1 MDVKAPTRLA
11 YIETVA
17 TEAFAALSERRQIT
31 PFSARADGLTLDEAK
46 RIAPLLR
53 QKFVAR
59 GETIVGRK
67 IGFTNRTIWPE
78 YGVYAPN
85 WGYMTD
91 RTVSDLAS
99 IEAVAVR
106 DFVEPRIE
114 PEIVFGFGR
123 APDAG
128 MDEPALLGCV
138 DWVAH
143 GYEIVQSIFPNWK
156 FTGADTAAANAMHG
170 ALLIGPRHAVAPRRA
185 DWLRELPAFEIDL
198 YRNGV
203 VADRGRAAN
212 VLEGPVSALRHL
224 VQLLAQ
230 DPVNPPLAAGEIVT
244 TGTLT
249 RALPIEPGDVWETKL
264 RGIALDGISLRFA

>member
-1 MDVKAPTRLA
+1 MDIQAPMRPSQVEA
-11 YIETVA
+11 VA
-17 TEAFAALSERRQIT
+17 AEVFATLGSGRQIT
-31 PFSARADGLTLDEAK
+31 PFSARPDGLTLEEAN
-46 RIAPLLR
+46 RVAPLLR
-53 QKFVAR
+53 QKFIAR
-59 GETIVGRK
+59 GESIVGRK

-91 RTVSDLAS
+91 RTVSDLGADRML
-99 IEAVAVR
+99 ALR

-114 PEIVFGFGR
+114 PEIVFGFAG

-128 MDEPALLGCV
+128 MDDAALLDCV

-156 FTGADTAAANAMHG
+156 FTAADTAAANAMHG
-170 ALLIGPRHAVAPRRA
+170 ALLIGRRQAIAPRKA

-198 YRNGV
+198 YCNGAL
-203 VADRGRAAN
+203 ADRGRAAN
-212 VLEGPVSALRHL
+212 VLDGPVSALRHL
-224 VQLLAQ
+224 VQSLAQ
-230 DPVNPPLAAGEIVT
+230 DEINPPLAAGDIVT

-249 RALPIEPGDVWETKL
+249 RALPVKPGETWTTQL
-264 RGIALDGISLRFA
+264 RGIPLDGIALRFG